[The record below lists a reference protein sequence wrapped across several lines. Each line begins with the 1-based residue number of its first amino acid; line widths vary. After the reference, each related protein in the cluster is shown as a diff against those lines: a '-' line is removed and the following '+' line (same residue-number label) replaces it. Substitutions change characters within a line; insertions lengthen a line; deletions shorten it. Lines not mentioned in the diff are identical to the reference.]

1 MNLTKDNASPSAAP
15 IRDGVVR
22 NTPAFTRLLAV
33 GLLTAA
39 WCLGAAE
46 PKTTAEPWVSLF
58 NGRDLTG
65 WKIVALTNP
74 APAVV
79 EDGAM
84 VLRQRTNTIEH
95 TFVTSEREYDD
106 FIL

>member
-1 MNLTKDNASPSAAP
+1 MKMKLTNDNASSFAAP
-15 IRDGVVR
+15 IRDAMAR
-22 NTPAFTRLLAV
+22 ITPAFTRLLAV
-33 GLLTAA
+33 GLLASALCLRAADPNTAD
-39 WCLGAAE
+39 
-46 PKTTAEPWVSLF
+46 EPWVPLF

-84 VLRQRTNTIEH
+84 VLRQRINTTEH
-95 TFVTSEREYDD
+95 TFVASEREY
-106 FIL
+106 